1 MSGRLLALEVA
12 EEGDETAV
20 CIYDSPLP
28 SFIDSELER
37 LHRNVFASLA
47 RLRSEGQLQ
56 QVSAYVVRHCG
67 RVTTLLLFRRDGGT
81 VHVLNEA
88 IALRQAE
95 IEDFARTMF
104 ESYEAVGAIS
114 FPAVDCKVSRLPY
127 PYQQFNSLED
137 IVLELP
143 ATAEVYF
150 AALGKNMRASLKRY
164 QKKIAADFPGF
175 RYAVHEGRDVGEQ
188 QLAEIVALSCAR
200 IASKNQAPTHTG
212 DKTAQLIRLVKGCGV
227 VLVATI
233 DGRVCAGVIC
243 TQFGGNFFMHVVAHD
258 PAYDD
263 YRLGKLCCYFSICDA
278 IARGARE
285 YHFLWGRQEYKY
297 RLLGV
302 QRDLDRVVVYRSR
315 LSVLLHCGRFVHTA
329 WRGYGRR
336 ARQWL
341 RGQRN
346 PAERL
351 AELVRAAW
359 RRVGRVA

>member
-1 MSGRLLALEVA
+1 MSGRLLALDVA
-12 EEGDETAV
+12 EEGGETAV

-28 SFIDSELER
+28 SFIEGELAR
-37 LHRNVFASLA
+37 LHGNVFASLA
-47 RLRSEGQLQ
+47 RLRSQGLLA
-56 QVSAYVVRHCG
+56 QVSAYVVRRRG
-67 RVTTLLLFRRDGGT
+67 RVTTLLLFRREGGT

-88 IALRQAE
+88 VALDPADVE
-95 IEDFARTMF
+95 EFARTMF
-104 ESYEAVGAIS
+104 DSYAAVGAVS
-114 FPAVDCKVSRLPY
+114 FDAIDCKLGRLAY
-127 PYQQFNSLED
+127 PCQQFNSLED

-164 QKKIAADFPGF
+164 QKKIAADLPGL
-175 RYAVHEGRDVGEQ
+175 RYAVHEGRDVSEQ

-200 IASKNQAPTHTG
+200 IASKNQAPTHTS
-212 DKTAQLIRLVKGCGV
+212 DKTAQLIRLVKACGV

-233 DGRVCAGVIC
+233 DDRVCAGVIC

-278 IARGARE
+278 IGRGAKE

-302 QRDLDRVVVYRSR
+302 RRDLDRVVLYRSR
-315 LSVLLHCGRFVHTA
+315 LSVLLHCGRFLHTA
-329 WRGYGRR
+329 WRGHGRR
-336 ARQWL
+336 ARLWL
-341 RGQRN
+341 RDEHDT
-346 PAERL
+346 ADRL
-351 AELVRAAW
+351 AELLRAAW
-359 RRVGRVA
+359 RRVGRLA

>member
-1 MSGRLLALEVA
+1 MSGRLLALEAA
-12 EEGDETAV
+12 EEGGETAV

-37 LHRNVFASLA
+37 LHGNVFASLA
-47 RLRSEGQLQ
+47 RLRSQGPLQ
-56 QVSAYVVRHCG
+56 RVSAYVVRRGG

-88 IALRQAE
+88 IALGQAE
-95 IEDFARTMF
+95 IEDFSWTVF
-104 ESYEAVGAIS
+104 DSYGAVGAIA
-114 FPAVDCKVSRLPY
+114 FPALDCRIARLPY
-127 PYQQFNSLED
+127 PYQQFNSRED

-175 RYAVHEGRDVGEQ
+175 GYAVHQGRDVSER

-200 IASKNQAPTHTG
+200 IASKNQAPTHTD
-212 DKTAQLIRLVKGCGV
+212 DKTAQLIRLVQACGV

-278 IARGARE
+278 IARGAKE

-315 LSVLLHCGRFVHTA
+315 LSVLLHCGRFLHTA

-336 ARQWL
+336 AKQWL
-341 RGQRN
+341 RGERHT
-346 PAERL
+346 ADRL
-351 AELVRAAW
+351 AELLRAAW
-359 RRVGRVA
+359 RRVGRAA

>member
-12 EEGDETAV
+12 QEGGETAV

-28 SFIDSELER
+28 SFIEGELER

-47 RLRSEGQLQ
+47 RLRSQGLAQ
-56 QVSAYVVRHCG
+56 QVSAYVVRHGG
-67 RVTTLLLFRRDGGT
+67 RVTTLLLFRRERGT

-88 IALRQAE
+88 IALGRAE
-95 IEDFARTMF
+95 LEDFARTLF
-104 ESYEAVGAIS
+104 DSYAGVGAIS
-114 FPAVDCKVSRLPY
+114 FDAIDCRIDRLPY

-143 ATAEVYF
+143 ATAGVYF

-164 QKKIAADFPGF
+164 QKKIAADFPDF
-175 RYAVHEGRDVGEQ
+175 AYAVHEGSEVSEQ
-188 QLAEIVALSCAR
+188 RLGEIVALSCAR
-200 IASKNQAPTHTG
+200 IASKHQAPTHT
-212 DKTAQLIRLVKGCGV
+212 DAKTAQLARLVKARGV

-233 DGRVCAGVIC
+233 GGRVCAGVIC

-278 IARGARE
+278 IARGAKE

-315 LSVLLHCGRFVHTA
+315 VSVLLHCGRFVHTA

-336 ARQWL
+336 ARLWL
-341 RGQRN
+341 RG
-346 PAERL
+346 ERRTGDKL
-351 AELVRAAW
+351 AGLVRAAW
-359 RRVGRVA
+359 RRVGRAA